1 MPLATVSVVIPE
13 IPEEYIG
20 VRVLLGGRP
29 VSGATVSIISKG
41 VVPVKLFEKT
51 TDESGVATFNVREML
66 EELLEMAVPDELLK
80 AIEEQDFLLFA
91 YVDGSPYGYWEDD
104 ARFKLGEVKNVSL
117 KEYTQVPTFFVK
129 FYLKDIIGAEVFSK
143 ILSAIEQQLLPRF
156 AGVEVVKVE
165 GEGTRELTIYF
176 RPPFEHGSIVIHF
189 TASKEFL
196 IAVIVLVAG
205 ILGAIALAKWAFGEA
220 LPPVTGM
227 LLLAITAVAVAPVVA
242 ELIKMAKKK

>member
-1 MPLATVSVVIPE
+1 MPQATVSVAVPE
-13 IPEEYIG
+13 IPEEYVG

-51 TDESGVATFNVREML
+51 TDESGVAMFNVREML
-66 EELLEMAVPDELLK
+66 EELLEMAVPDELLES
-80 AIEEQDFLLFA
+80 IEEQDFLLFA
-91 YVDGSPYGYWEDD
+91 YVDGSPYGYWKDD
-104 ARFKLGEVKNVSL
+104 ARFKLGEVKAVSL
-117 KEYTQVPTFFVK
+117 KEYARVPTFFVK
-129 FYLKDIIGAEVFSK
+129 FYLKDVVGAEVFSR

-176 RPPFEHGSIVIHF
+176 RPPFERGSIIIHF
-189 TASKEFL
+189 SASKGFVIGLTVL
-196 IAVIVLVAG
+196 IVGIIGTLVLAR
-205 ILGAIALAKWAFGEA
+205 WAFGEA

-227 LLLAITAVAVAPVVA
+227 LLLTIVAVAVAPVVG
-242 ELIKMAKKK
+242 ELLKAAKKK